1 MSAALPIA
9 AVAALAAAAAL
20 SRRGARNE
28 QPAAGPSMAKPFAEL
43 DRAGRL
49 AVRGAVLYEGPS
61 KVDGEPIVAIMTYA
75 SSNEKTGDMP
85 QVWILPRDIHPH
97 QARVEGHDAR
107 VCAGCIFAGN
117 RGCYVNWLELKSIAD
132 SYARGNYSDWD
143 HAAWWM
149 RRSAPVAIRIGAYG
163 DPAVVPVEVW
173 DRLASLP
180 PQPTILGYTQLWRSP
195 LSRGLERHA
204 MASTK
209 SPLERAEAKRRG
221 WRSFRVALPQDAACA
236 QGQVRCPA
244 TDSDEDTCKGCRLC
258 AGSAVGPDIM
268 EPLHGSPR
276 TLGLATRQMQG
287 LKARERRGSQARQRG
302 VCGRCDG
309 RGKIG
314 AFKHYAGGVCFACG
328 GTGVLELDPAVKQA
342 APAAKDYK
350 EVDVDGLGRAFIV
363 RDGAGFTADVDH
375 GKIWFRVV
383 DGRVVV
389 DVLSDGLRE
398 RRVTARKAQEALQSV
413 LRVRGS
419 AAFGEAEEGVRYKAW
434 HQTTPAAAA
443 AIRRQGFR
451 LDMPRA
457 RKSDDEMPD
466 GVFLKFSDSKI
477 GLAGDEAEQIL
488 VQARVRSPL
497 RVQDRE
503 QLKSILM
510 RDERYARLSGEHE
523 QLDREYQQRVD
534 ASEEESDQIYRQVYA
549 QLMASGGAPR
559 RIRRVD
565 DPRLGAARDRTK
577 AIVEEWSER
586 VDALSAKMR
595 QVSTD
600 ILISSGHDALIM
612 EEDRGSFGRRVKTL
626 VVLDPKSVRPVSGS
640 FARALPAV
648 TQADLDAIGG
658 WWGRGKGAAEDTALQ
673 QRIRALGARFVI
685 APPKALYRGLSV
697 PSGTIGPHTSDQ
709 AIAALA
715 SGLRS
720 WSKDK
725 RMASAYAK
733 RDLHN
738 SADEIVLVW
747 TAPAKEA
754 LVLDAGQLDAAARR
768 ALGTES
774 SLDTSEVIADPPAL
788 VVESVH
794 KKVLGP
800 RRARFEVHLVQQSND
815 PADLEADQGST

>member
-1 MSAALPIA
+1 VSTALPIA
-9 AVAALAAAAAL
+9 AVAALALAGTL

-28 QPAAGPSMAKPFAEL
+28 PSMPSMAKPFAEL
-43 DRAGRL
+43 PADKRTD
-49 AVRGAVLYEGPS
+49 VRGAVLYEGPS
-61 KVDGEPIVAIMTYA
+61 RIDKEPIIVIMTYT
-75 SSNEKTGDMP
+75 SSNEKTGDIP
-85 QVWILPRDIHPH
+85 QVWLLPHGVHPH
-97 QARVEGHDAR
+97 QARVEGHDTR
-107 VCAGCIFAGN
+107 VCGGCIFAGN
-117 RGCYVNWLELKSIAD
+117 RGCYLNWFELKSIQD
-132 SYARGNYSDWD
+132 SYTRGNYSDWD

-149 RRSAPVAIRIGAYG
+149 RRNAPSVIRIGAYG
-163 DPAVVPVEVW
+163 DPAAAPLEVW
-173 DRLASLP
+173 ERLAAMPSGKPGPSGQTSTATL
-180 PQPTILGYTQLWRSP
+180 IGYTQLWRSP
-195 LSRGLERHA
+195 LARGLERFC

-209 SPLERAEAKRRG
+209 SPTEYADAKRRG
-221 WRSFRVALPQDAACA
+221 WRSFRVALPEDAACA
-236 QGQVRCPA
+236 QAQVRCPA
-244 TDSDEDTCKGCRLC
+244 TDSDEDTCKGCKLC
-258 AGSAVGPDIM
+258 SGGASGPDVM
-268 EPLHGSPR
+268 EPIHGNPR
-276 TLGLATRQMQG
+276 VAGKAMTQMRK
-287 LKARERRGSQARQRG
+287 LKEREAKGSLARQRG
-302 VCGRCDG
+302 ACGRCDG

-314 AFKHYAGGVCFACG
+314 AFAHYAGGVCFACG
-328 GTGVLELDPAVKQA
+328 GTGELELDPEVKPA
-342 APAAKDYK
+342 TSAAKDYK

-389 DVLSDGLRE
+389 DAVSDGLRA
-398 RRVTARKAQEALQSV
+398 RRVTVRKVQEALQSV

-419 AAFGEAEEGVRYKAW
+419 AAFGEAEEGVRYKVW
-434 HQTTPAAAA
+434 HQTSPAAAA

-451 LDMPRA
+451 LDIPRA

-523 QLDREYQQRVD
+523 QMDREYKQRVD

-549 QLMASGGAPR
+549 QLMASGGVPG

-565 DPRLGAARDRTK
+565 DPRLEAAMDRSQ
-577 AIVEEWSER
+577 AIIEEWSER

-612 EEDRGSFGRRVKTL
+612 EEDRGSFGRKVKTL
-626 VVLDPKSVRPVSGS
+626 VVLDPKNVRPVSGS
-640 FARALPAV
+640 LARVLPAV
-648 TQADLDAIGG
+648 TQADLDAIRG
-658 WWGRGKGAAEDTALQ
+658 WWGRGKGAAEDAALQ
-673 QRIRALGARFVI
+673 QRIRDLSKRFDAV
-685 APPKALYRGLSV
+685 PPKVLYRGLSV
-697 PSGTIGPHTSDQ
+697 PPGTIGPHTSEQ

-715 SGLRS
+715 SGFRS

-733 RDLHN
+733 RDLYRN
-738 SADEIVLVW
+738 ADEVVLVW
-747 TAPAKEA
+747 TGPAKEA

-768 ALGTES
+768 ALGVES
-774 SLDTSEVIADPPAL
+774 SLDTSEVIAEPSGL
-788 VVESVH
+788 TVESV
-794 KKVLGP
+794 KRKVLGSS
-800 RRARFEVHLVQQSND
+800 RSRFEVFLI
-815 PADLEADQGST
+815 

>member
-1 MSAALPIA
+1 MGPVMMRRHDGGVLAIA

-43 DRAGRL
+43 DRAGKL

-61 KVDGEPIVAIMTYA
+61 KVDGEPIVAIMTYS

-117 RGCYVNWLELKSIAD
+117 RGCYVNWFELKSIAD

-244 TDSDEDTCKGCRLC
+244 TESDEDTCKGCRLC

-287 LKARERRGSQARQRG
+287 LKARERRGSLARQRG

-328 GTGVLELDPAVKQA
+328 GTGALELDPAVKQA

-389 DVLSDGLRE
+389 DALSDGLRA
-398 RRVTARKAQEALQSV
+398 RRVTARKVQEALQSV

-419 AAFGEAEEGVRYKAW
+419 AAFGEAEEGVRYKVW
-434 HQTTPAAAA
+434 HQTSPAAAE

-451 LDMPRA
+451 IDLPGSRV
-457 RKSDDEMPD
+457 SDREMPD
-466 GVFLKFSDSKI
+466 GVFLKFTDQKI
-477 GLAGDEAEQIL
+477 GVVKDPVQIL
-488 VQARVRSPL
+488 VEANVRNPL
-497 RVQDRE
+497 ILKDRD
-503 QLKSILM
+503 QLKSLLQTDEEYNRLLADCGLTNEEFRQKVADLDQEEDRIYEIVYAQRRARGEVGRMM
-510 RDERYARLSGEHE
+510 RDE
-523 QLDREYQQRVD
+523 
-534 ASEEESDQIYRQVYA
+534 
-549 QLMASGGAPR
+549 
-559 RIRRVD
+559 
-565 DPRLGAARDRTK
+565 DPRLASVDERLKHTIQAWSRSLDEAATK
-577 AIVEEWSER
+577 VRKR
-586 VDALSAKMR
+586 VTELVRS
-595 QVSTD
+595 
-600 ILISSGHDALIM
+600 LGHDAVLM
-612 EEDRGSFGRRVKTL
+612 VRDEGSFGRTVKTL

-640 FARALPAV
+640 LARALP
-648 TQADLDAIGG
+648 
-658 WWGRGKGAAEDTALQ
+658 
-673 QRIRALGARFVI
+673 
-685 APPKALYRGLSV
+685 P
-697 PSGTIGPHTSDQ
+697 
-709 AIAALA
+709 
-715 SGLRS
+715 
-720 WSKDK
+720 
-725 RMASAYAK
+725 
-733 RDLHN
+733 
-738 SADEIVLVW
+738 
-747 TAPAKEA
+747 
-754 LVLDAGQLDAAARR
+754 
-768 ALGTES
+768 
-774 SLDTSEVIADPPAL
+774 
-788 VVESVH
+788 
-794 KKVLGP
+794 
-800 RRARFEVHLVQQSND
+800 
-815 PADLEADQGST
+815 